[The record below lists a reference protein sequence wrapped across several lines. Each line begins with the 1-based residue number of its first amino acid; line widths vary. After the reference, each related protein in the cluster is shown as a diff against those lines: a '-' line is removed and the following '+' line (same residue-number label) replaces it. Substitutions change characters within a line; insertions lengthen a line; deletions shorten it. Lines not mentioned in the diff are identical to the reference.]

1 MLTPLILFLLTY
13 FVIIKMWIGAHQH
26 YSAKNYISGFF
37 NLMYINNADKTS
49 KGFSNLSGM
58 QRIVKILD

>member
-1 MLTPLILFLLTY
+1 
-13 FVIIKMWIGAHQH
+13 MWIGAHQH